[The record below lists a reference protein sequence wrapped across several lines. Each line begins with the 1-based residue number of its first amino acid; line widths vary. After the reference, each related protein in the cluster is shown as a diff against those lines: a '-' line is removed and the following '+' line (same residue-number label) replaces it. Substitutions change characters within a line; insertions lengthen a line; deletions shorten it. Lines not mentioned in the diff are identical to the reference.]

1 VNHLPAFD
9 LLSTGFRKEN
19 HPLSFAQAPAHRQA
33 LHPLPAMDLHGS
45 RVRRSSGAEKMVRKK
60 ADIGEPRKNIYPLYL
75 VEI

>member
-1 VNHLPAFD
+1 
-9 LLSTGFRKEN
+9 
-19 HPLSFAQAPAHRQA
+19 
-33 LHPLPAMDLHGS
+33 MDLHGS